1 MTVSSF
7 KDKTYVHVRVYD
19 EQLGYPTPVGV
30 ALTPSRFAM
39 LSMIQDDVS
48 ERVDQLNKPGEF
60 EYKAHLGGGFYCTVK
75 SGFYSVHLRKY
86 FVPDDKQYPIPT
98 KKGIALSLS
107 EWRKLIVH
115 LKTIREEH
123 PELSNAIPCHL
134 DVFHSNQEVAFSC
147 MECFPFGASTVY

>member
-1 MTVSSF
+1 VTVSSF

-75 SGFYSVHLRKY
+75 SGFYS
-86 FVPDDKQYPIPT
+86 
-98 KKGIALSLS
+98 
-107 EWRKLIVH
+107 
-115 LKTIREEH
+115 
-123 PELSNAIPCHL
+123 
-134 DVFHSNQEVAFSC
+134 AF
-147 MECFPFGASTVY
+147 FASTLSPTTNSIPFRPRRESPSV